1 MASRSGIPGAF
12 ESAELVEIEP
22 SSNSPIESRASMQP
36 KAENNVR
43 DESGES
49 TPGKPTA
56 ENEIFIAVMG
66 AAGSGKSSFIKTVT
80 GADVLVGHDLTSCE
94 FLPRQQESLS

>member
-1 MASRSGIPGAF
+1 MASRSGILGAF
-12 ESAELVEIEP
+12 ESAELVEIKP
-22 SSNSPIESRASMQP
+22 SSNSIESRASMQP

-94 FLPRQQESLS
+94 FLPRQQESLP